1 MGKAIITAAITGG
14 IHTPSMTPYLPITP
28 KQIADEAV
36 RAYEAGAAA
45 VHIHVRNPETGQPD
59 SNIELFREV
68 VTDIK
73 SRCNVVVG
81 ITTGGGLGMTVAER
95 VAPVSALKPELA
107 SFNAGSANFCLIPQ
121 LDTMKRKGTT
131 LKYPWEEKY
140 LRMTEDFVFSNT
152 FKTLMETCRI
162 FAESETMPEVEV
174 YDVGFLYNL
183 GYLLKQGAPLKKPIF
198 LEFVL
203 GILGGIQ
210 PSVSNLL
217 FLYNTAREAIG
228 DFNWSVC
235 VAGRAELPLC
245 TVALA
250 MDGNARVGLEDNIW
264 LGKGVMAKSN
274 AELVERIISIAR
286 ALSID
291 TATPDEARQI
301 LGLKGI
307 DKVNY

>member
-1 MGKAIITAAITGG
+1 
-14 IHTPSMTPYLPITP
+14 MTPYLPITP

-73 SRCNVVVG
+73 SRCNVIVG
-81 ITTGGGLGMTVAER
+81 ITTAGGLGMTAAER
-95 VAPVSALKPELA
+95 IAPVSVLKPELA
-107 SFNAGSANFCLIPQ
+107 SFNAGSANFCLLPELESI
-121 LDTMKRKGTT
+121 TKRGKS

-140 LRMTEDFVFSNT
+140 LRMTEDFVFTNT
-152 FKTLMETCRI
+152 FKTLTETCQV

-183 GYLLKQGAPLKKPIF
+183 GYLFRQEAPLKKPIF

-210 PSVSNLL
+210 PSISNLL
-217 FLYNTAREAIG
+217 FLYNTAREVIG

-264 LGKGVMAKSN
+264 LSKGVMAKSN